1 MKKLF
6 FIIGFLLLQAAAI
19 AQPFEGKIIYEN
31 KYKSKLPNVTDE
43 QLTAMMGGKQ
53 DYFIKSG
60 NYKITTTGSYFQW
73 QIYVNKDNKLYNK
86 LANSESIYW
95 IDAASN
101 PDAVIKAEIKKA
113 ATEILGYTCDEITL
127 TCKSGIQKY
136 YYSPKLKADA
146 KLFTN
151 FKYQNF
157 YEYISRTQALPLKM
171 TIETPQFSLES
182 VATEVKPTTLDAK
195 LFTIPADAKLEK
207 SPF

>member
-1 MKKLF
+1 MRQLF
-6 FIIGFLLLQAAAI
+6 FIIGFLFLQAAAV

-53 DYFIKSG
+53 DYFVKS
-60 NYKITTTGSYFQW
+60 GSYFQW

-86 LANSESIYW
+86 LASSESIYW

-101 PDAVIKAEIKKA
+101 PDAVIKADIKKA

-127 TCKSGIQKY
+127 TCKSGVQKY
-136 YYSPKLKADA
+136 YYSSKLKADA

-182 VATEVKPTTLDAK
+182 VATEVKPMTLDAK

>member
-6 FIIGFLLLQAAAI
+6 FIIGILFLQAAAI

-43 QLTAMMGGKQ
+43 QLTAMMGSKQ
-53 DYFIKSG
+53 DYFVKAG
-60 NYKITTTGSYFQW
+60 NYKIATNGSYFQW

-86 LANSESIYW
+86 MTSSESLYW
-95 IDAASN
+95 IDAAAN
-101 PDAVIKAEIKKA
+101 PDAVIKAEIKKGVID
-113 ATEILGYTCDEITL
+113 ILGYTCDEITL
-127 TCKSGIQKY
+127 TCKSGVQKY

-171 TIETPQFSLES
+171 IIETPQFSLES

-195 LFTIPADAKLEK
+195 LFAIPADSKLEK

>member
-1 MKKLF
+1 MKKIFYIICFLF
-6 FIIGFLLLQAAAI
+6 LQAAAI
-19 AQPFEGKIIYEN
+19 AQPFEGKIMYEN
-31 KYKSKLPNVTDE
+31 KYKSKLPNVTDD

-53 DYFIKSG
+53 DYFVKAG
-60 NYKITTTGSYFQW
+60 NYKIATNGSYFQW

-86 LANSESIYW
+86 MTSSESLLW

-101 PDAVIKAEIKKA
+101 PDAVIKAEIKKGV
-113 ATEILGYTCDEITL
+113 TEILGYTCDEITL

-136 YYSPKLKADA
+136 YFSPKLKADA
-146 KLFTN
+146 KLFAN

-171 TIETPQFSLES
+171 AIDTPQFSLES
-182 VATEVKPTTLDAK
+182 TATEIQPMTLDAK

>member
-127 TCKSGIQKY
+127 TCKSGVQKY

>member
-1 MKKLF
+1 MKNLL

-127 TCKSGIQKY
+127 TCKSGVQKY

-171 TIETPQFSLES
+171 TIQTPQFSLES

>member
-6 FIIGFLLLQAAAI
+6 FIIGFLFLQAAAI

-86 LANSESIYW
+86 LASSESIYW

-127 TCKSGIQKY
+127 TCKSGVQKY

-171 TIETPQFSLES
+171 MIETPQFSLES

>member
-6 FIIGFLLLQAAAI
+6 FIIGILFLQAAAI

-43 QLTAMMGGKQ
+43 QLTAMMGSKQ
-53 DYFIKSG
+53 DYFVKAG
-60 NYKITTTGSYFQW
+60 NYKIATNGSYFQW

-86 LANSESIYW
+86 MTSSESLYW
-95 IDAASN
+95 IDAAAN
-101 PDAVIKAEIKKA
+101 PDAVIKAEIKKGVID
-113 ATEILGYTCDEITL
+113 ILGYTCDEITL
-127 TCKSGIQKY
+127 TCKSGVQKY

-171 TIETPQFSLES
+171 IIETPQFSLES

-195 LFTIPADAKLEK
+195 LFAIPADAKLEK